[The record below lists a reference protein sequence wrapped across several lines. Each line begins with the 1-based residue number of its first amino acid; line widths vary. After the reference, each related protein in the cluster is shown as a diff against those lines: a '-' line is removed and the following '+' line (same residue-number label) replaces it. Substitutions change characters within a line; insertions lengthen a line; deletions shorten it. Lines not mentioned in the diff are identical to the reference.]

1 MQIISPSYLG
11 HIVDTNCVLGITV
24 GAVVIPQGMAYAKLA
39 QLPVEFGLYSSFMG
53 VACYWFFA
61 TSKDITIGVGTIQK
75 TSSNIILTDLF
86 FTSLLPSCRLL
97 LETSSQLQSLSI
109 RS

>member
-1 MQIISPSYLG
+1 MPRVHEADHDRI
-11 HIVDTNCVLGITV
+11 LGITV

-61 TSKDITIGVGTIQK
+61 TSKDITIGVSAVKRRT
-75 TSSNIILTDLF
+75 
-86 FTSLLPSCRLL
+86 P
-97 LETSSQLQSLSI
+97 
-109 RS
+109 